1 MTNHGD
7 GNRHAGEIIPTST
20 GACSR
25 RSPALVL
32 PLDFFAPQYLPA
44 RRLASSSFQ
53 PPLALEHAMQF
64 LLLVYT
70 DDTLLEALPA
80 GDYDRL
86 MKGCFVHADEL
97 RAQGKLLQSQQLEAP
112 ATAKAVRIRK
122 GQSSVLDG
130 PFAETKEVLAGFNLI
145 EADSLE
151 EAVRIAHEFP
161 WAATGCIE
169 VRPVRDMDA
178 VRQRVGA
185 PLPA

>member
-1 MTNHGD
+1 
-7 GNRHAGEIIPTST
+7 
-20 GACSR
+20 
-25 RSPALVL
+25 
-32 PLDFFAPQYLPA
+32 
-44 RRLASSSFQ
+44 
-53 PPLALEHAMQF
+53 MQF

-97 RAQGKLLQSQQLEAP
+97 RAEGKLLQSQQLEAP